1 MVKRSTD
8 RTGASTQIRLSGR
21 STEPLYVQVKTYIED
36 QIESGN
42 WPRGFRVPAV
52 RQMSAD
58 LGIAYATVAR
68 AVRELVTTGLLEAQS
83 GRGTHVAA
91 QRKRRLRS
99 IGILGFVS
107 YQSLLHTTRYYRQLL
122 LRLQEQIID
131 QGQTVVYGHWAHDQ
145 SLNGMFDDLRLVDG
159 LLLLG
164 VDEAR
169 LEEVRKVQRLG
180 TPIVCLGDTVSRST
194 DVSAVHGAN
203 EKDSRRAIEYLISQ
217 GHRHIACC
225 MVSSKPPHAGIQ
237 GRLRGYERAMEK
249 SPSGFDRRY
258 HVRGTAEEMTRK
270 LLALN
275 PAPTALFM
283 PDSLNEI
290 TALHERL
297 RGSHIELGKHLYP
310 CLYDENLWDNV
321 STMGIDFLSI
331 EQPLSQITS
340 IGLEGLLHM
349 LEEPGFV
356 AGHIEVPSKILLVGQ
371 DGSRRSI

>member
-1 MVKRSTD
+1 MPT
-8 RTGASTQIRLSGR
+8 
-21 STEPLYVQVKTYIED
+21 
-36 QIESGN
+36 
-42 WPRGFRVPAV
+42 V

-91 QRKRRLRS
+91 QRKRRLWS

-145 SLNGMFDDLRLVDG
+145 ALNGVFDDLRLVDG
-159 LLLLG
+159 LVLLG
-164 VDEAR
+164 VDESR
-169 LEEVRKVQRLG
+169 LEEVRSVQRLG

-203 EKDSRRAIEYLISQ
+203 ERDSQRAIEYLINQ

-225 MVSSKPPHAGIQ
+225 MVSTKPAHAGIQ
-237 GRLRGYERAMEK
+237 GRLRGYERAMTN
-249 SPSGFDRRY
+249 SPAGYDRTY
-258 HVRGTAEEMTRK
+258 HIRGTAEEMTRK

-275 PAPTALFM
+275 PVPTALFM
-283 PDSLNEI
+283 PDSLSEI
-290 TALHERL
+290 TGLHERL
-297 RGSHIELGKHLYP
+297 RGSHLELGKHLYP
-310 CLYDENLWDNV
+310 CVYDANLWENI
-321 STMGIDFLSI
+321 STMGVDFLSI
-331 EQPLSQITS
+331 EQPLSQISS
-340 IGLEGLLHM
+340 IGLESLLRM
-349 LEEPGFV
+349 VEEPGFI
-356 AGHIEVPSKILLVGQ
+356 AGHIEVPSKILLVCQ